1 MKQLSHL
8 IVCLFSFYFIFSLP
22 VNANIKTAPN
32 LPVESFFKYTDF
44 SGLEISPTGE
54 YLAAKVRMDGALR
67 LAIMETKTNKILSI
81 NHFGDENDVGV
92 IDWVSDDRVIVKMY
106 TRVGPLDQPADT
118 GFLFAVNVDG
128 SKKRQ
133 LIPTPAKPGKAVGR
147 RAISQLI
154 DILPDEEKYV
164 LMYIR
169 NSAYS
174 TIYKVNTFTGHQR
187 EFAKSNE
194 ANSSIVLD
202 HDNVIR
208 YYIHWQY
215 DEDTDINTRT
225 FYYRASKDEDWQ
237 LHKTIVDKES
247 EKRGNSTFKT
257 IDIAADNKQLY
268 IQTEKGIELYNP
280 DSKRF
285 KTILPLEG
293 DAEVTSKLYS
303 TDFNNSVLLGIK
315 RMPGY
320 IETSYLTNDHPD
332 VNIRK
337 SLSAAFPNKEVVLKG
352 RTKDGATMLVYVY
365 SDKVAGEYYLFDT
378 KKNSLSFLLSK
389 APERKESDFA
399 DMKPFSFIARDGLE
413 IRGYLTLPK
422 GKSKNLPLVQV
433 VHGGPYG
440 VTDDWGYDG
449 EAQFF
454 ANKGYAVMQ
463 VNYRGSGGRGNRFHY
478 DHYLKMGKE
487 MQDDLTDAVHW
498 AIKEG
503 IADKEKICIY
513 GASYGGYAALMG
525 VVKEPDL
532 YKCAVPYVGVYDI
545 AIQKDKSDTRLYDAG
560 RRFLERA
567 WNAYDEEFVKER
579 SPIYHLD
586 KLKAALFFVHGAVD
600 RRVPIEQYEAVSK
613 KLDEMGYPYESL
625 IEEDEAHGFI
635 DQDNR
640 YNLYRKVERFLAKH
654 LKD

>member
-1 MKQLSHL
+1 MQYLTSYL
-8 IVCLFSFYFIFSLP
+8 ITFFTFCFLYTSQ
-22 VNANIKTAPN
+22 VNANTTTAPN
-32 LPVESFFKYTDF
+32 LPVEYFFKYTDI

-54 YLAAKVRMDGALR
+54 YLAAKVRMDGAKR
-67 LAIMETKTNKILSI
+67 LAIMETSTNKILSVS
-81 NHFGDENDVGV
+81 HFGDDSDVGA
-92 IDWVSDDRVIVKMY
+92 IEWVSDTRVIVKMY
-106 TRVGPLDQPADT
+106 TRVGPLDQPAET

-169 NSAYS
+169 NSAYP
-174 TIYKVNTFTGHQR
+174 TIYKVNVFTGHIK

-194 ANSSIVLD
+194 AKSSIILD
-202 HDNVIR
+202 NDNVIR
-208 YYIHWQY
+208 YYTHWDY

-225 FYYRASKDEDWQ
+225 FYYRKGKGEDWE

-247 EKRGNSTFKT
+247 EKKGNSTFKT
-257 IDIAADNKQLY
+257 IDMAVDNKNLY
-268 IQTEKGIELYNP
+268 IETEKGIEEYDPDTKTYN
-280 DSKRF
+280 
-285 KTILPLEG
+285 TIIELKG

-303 TDFNNSVLLGIK
+303 TDFNNSVLLGVK

-320 IETSYLTNDHPD
+320 IETTYFNTAHPD

-352 RTKDGATMLVYVY
+352 RTKDGSLMLVRVY
-365 SDKVAGEYYLFDT
+365 SDKIASEYYLFDT
-378 KKNSLSFLLSK
+378 KKNSLSFLLST
-389 APERKESDFA
+389 APERNENELA

-440 VTDDWGYDG
+440 VTDDWRYDG

-463 VNYRGSGGRGNRFHY
+463 VNYRGSGGRGNRFQY

-503 IADKEKICIY
+503 IADKDKVCIY

-525 VVKEPDL
+525 VVMEPDL

-545 AIQKDKSDTRLYDAG
+545 AIQKDKSDTRLYDGG

-567 WNAYDEEFVKER
+567 WNAYDEDFVKER

-600 RRVPIEQYEAVSK
+600 KRVPIEQYEAVSE

-625 IEEDEAHGFI
+625 IEEDEAHGFR

-654 LKD
+654 LKG